1 MLFRYNRRR
10 QSCDIPAENQHLFVF
25 LLYSMSWLRP
35 QLSMPAFS
43 HLVTGS
49 TRHIVKSL
57 QSTRRRLNRTLVCL
71 ESLTARPAETQHG
84 PWGRPLSGPLHIL
97 SPFPSPPFPFPS
109 LPPCPLFPSLPSHPP
124 PLPHPLPSFSFPPL
138 PFLRSRPFRRLQR
151 LCSSAYGALQICLWL
166 WLWLNPARG
175 SGGAL

>member
-97 SPFPSPPFPFPS
+97 SPTPFPPFPS
-109 LPPCPLFPSLPSHPP
+109 LPSLSLEVGPLGAFSASVALPM
-124 PLPHPLPSFSFPPL
+124 
-138 PFLRSRPFRRLQR
+138 
-151 LCSSAYGALQICLWL
+151 ALYKYVYDYDYD
-166 WLWLNPARG
+166 
-175 SGGAL
+175 